1 MTSAWGN
8 WRRRMNTGSKFNQE
22 DDMMARTPTRPT
34 KDEDDDT
41 DVMTKAIRTRAKD
54 EDKDEDEA
62 VKAKAGVEPFLAS
75 DVAPGFTAG
84 PIPGAG
90 SISAI
95 KVDTA
100 TYGTETPPR
109 QTPPTSIEN
118 FMKHSPPSFHDSNG
132 AKIVSVAPTLSGIS
146 PSTAVAVTGA
156 DLTVTGTGTNFDRA
170 TFLTAG
176 GAILTNT
183 QYVSATSLTA
193 VIRPAL
199 NVPGVVQVTAK
210 NPGGESVQRA
220 FTFT

>member
-1 MTSAWGN
+1 
-8 WRRRMNTGSKFNQE
+8 
-22 DDMMARTPTRPT
+22 MMARTPRH
-34 KDEDDDT
+34 KDEDEEDT
-41 DVMTKAIRTRAKD
+41 DVLTKAIRTRTKEEEDD
-54 EDKDEDEA
+54 E
-62 VKAKAGVEPFLAS
+62 VKAKEGAEPFLAS

-84 PIPGAG
+84 AIPGADKL
-90 SISAI
+90 SKINL
-95 KVDTA
+95 DTP

-109 QTPPTSIEN
+109 QTPPTNIEN
-118 FMKHSPPSFHDSNG
+118 YMKHSPPSFHDSNG

-176 GAILTNT
+176 GAILSNT
-183 QYVSATSLTA
+183 QYVSATSITA

-199 NVPGVVQVTAK
+199 NVPGVVKVTAK
-210 NPGGESVQRA
+210 NPGGESVQRD

>member
-1 MTSAWGN
+1 
-8 WRRRMNTGSKFNQE
+8 
-22 DDMMARTPTRPT
+22 MMARTPTRSR
-34 KDEDDDT
+34 DDDDDT
-41 DVMTKAIRTRAKD
+41 DVMTKAIRTRTK
-54 EDKDEDEA
+54 EEDEA
-62 VKAKAGVEPFLAS
+62 EEKDAVEPLAVS
-75 DVAPGFTAG
+75 DVAPGFTPGA
-84 PIPGAG
+84 IPG
-90 SISAI
+90 SDKISAI
-95 KVDTA
+95 KLDTP

-118 FMKHSPPSFHDSNG
+118 YMKHSPPSFHDSNG
-132 AKIVSVAPTLSGIS
+132 AKIVSLAPTLSGIS

-199 NVPGVVQVTAK
+199 NVPGVVKVTAK
-210 NPGGESVQRA
+210 NPGGESVQRD

>member
-1 MTSAWGN
+1 
-8 WRRRMNTGSKFNQE
+8 
-22 DDMMARTPTRPT
+22 MAKHPRT
-34 KDEDDDT
+34 KDEDDDDT
-41 DVMTKAIRTRAKD
+41 DVMTKAIRTRT
-54 EDKDEDEA
+54 KDEDEA
-62 VKAKAGVEPFLAS
+62 EGVATTADEVEPFLAS

-132 AKIVSVAPTLSGIS
+132 AKIVSLAPTLSGIS
-146 PSTAVAVTGA
+146 PATAVAVTGA

-183 QYVSATSLTA
+183 QFVSATSLTA

-199 NVPGVVQVTAK
+199 NVPGIVKVTAK
-210 NPGGESVQRA
+210 NPGGESVQRD

>member
-1 MTSAWGN
+1 M
-8 WRRRMNTGSKFNQE
+8 
-22 DDMMARTPTRPT
+22 
-34 KDEDDDT
+34 
-41 DVMTKAIRTRAKD
+41 
-54 EDKDEDEA
+54 
-62 VKAKAGVEPFLAS
+62 
-75 DVAPGFTAG
+75 APGFTAG
-84 PIPGAG
+84 PIPGSDKL
-90 SISAI
+90 SII
-95 KVDTA
+95 KLDTP

-132 AKIVSVAPTLSGIS
+132 AKIASVAPTLSGIA
-146 PSTAVAVTGA
+146 PATAVAVTGA

-176 GAILTNT
+176 GAILSNT

-199 NVPGVVQVTAK
+199 NVPGVVKVTAK
-210 NPGGESVQRA
+210 NPAGESVQRD

>member
-1 MTSAWGN
+1 MV
-8 WRRRMNTGSKFNQE
+8 K
-22 DDMMARTPTRPT
+22 RPRSR
-34 KDEDDDT
+34 DDDDD
-41 DVMTKAIRTRAKD
+41 DVLEREEAEQQERAKFK
-54 EDKDEDEA
+54 EGVETE
-62 VKAKAGVEPFLAS
+62 GVEPLAVS
-75 DVAPGFTAG
+75 DVAPGFTPG
-84 PIPGAG
+84 PIPGAA
-90 SISAI
+90 SAATI
-95 KVDTA
+95 KTDTP

-132 AKIVSVAPTLSGIS
+132 AKITSLAPTLASIS
-146 PSTAVAVTGA
+146 PATAVAVTGA

-183 QYVSATSLTA
+183 QFVSATSISA

-199 NVPGVVQVTAK
+199 NVPGIVKVTAK
-210 NPGGESVQRA
+210 NPAGESVQRD

>member
-1 MTSAWGN
+1 
-8 WRRRMNTGSKFNQE
+8 
-22 DDMMARTPTRPT
+22 MAKTPTRSRD
-34 KDEDDDT
+34 DEDEDT
-41 DVMTKAIRTRAKD
+41 DVMVKTIKSRAGDDDADPKD
-54 EDKDEDEA
+54 GA
-62 VKAKAGVEPFLAS
+62 EPFLAS
-75 DVAPGFTAG
+75 DVAPGFTPGAV
-84 PIPGAG
+84 PGAG
-90 SISAI
+90 TISAI
-95 KVDTA
+95 KTDTP

-132 AKIVSVAPTLSGIS
+132 AKIVSLAPTLTSIS
-146 PSTAVAVTGA
+146 PATAVAVTGA

-183 QYVSATSLTA
+183 QYISATSISA

-199 NVPGVVQVTAK
+199 NVPGIVKVTAK
-210 NPGGESVQRA
+210 NPGGESVQRD

>member
-1 MTSAWGN
+1 
-8 WRRRMNTGSKFNQE
+8 
-22 DDMMARTPTRPT
+22 MAKAPTRT
-34 KDEDDDT
+34 KDDDEDDT
-41 DVMTKAIRTRAKD
+41 DVMTKAIRTRTKEEDDDDTEEKD
-54 EDKDEDEA
+54 A
-62 VKAKAGVEPFLAS
+62 VEPFLAS

-95 KVDTA
+95 KTDTA

-109 QTPPTSIEN
+109 QTPPTSIDN
-118 FMKHSPPSFHDSNG
+118 AIKHSPPSFHDSNG
-132 AKIVSVAPTLSGIS
+132 VKIASVAPTLASLS
-146 PSTAVAVTGA
+146 PATAAAGSA
-156 DLTVTGTGTNFDRA
+156 DLTMTATGTNFDRA

-176 GAILTNT
+176 GAILSNT
-183 QYVSATSLTA
+183 QYVSATSLTV

>member
-1 MTSAWGN
+1 
-8 WRRRMNTGSKFNQE
+8 
-22 DDMMARTPTRPT
+22 MA
-34 KDEDDDT
+34 
-41 DVMTKAIRTRAKD
+41 KALVKT
-54 EDKDEDEA
+54 KDEDEA
-62 VKAKAGVEPFLAS
+62 EAMDAPEEFLAS
-75 DVAPGFTAG
+75 DVAPGFTPG
-84 PIPGAG
+84 PVPGTDK
-90 SISAI
+90 ISAI

-132 AKIVSVAPTLSGIS
+132 AKITSVAPTLSGIA
-146 PSTAVAVTGA
+146 PATAVAVTGA

-176 GAILTNT
+176 GAVLSNT
-183 QYVSATSLTA
+183 QYVSATSLTV

-199 NVPGVVQVTAK
+199 NVPGVVQITAK
-210 NPGGESVQRA
+210 NPAGESVQRA